1 MQSWPAASRSRYHA
15 PNSGHATALPMQ
27 VLFEFLPLI
36 LFLGAY
42 LYKGIYFAIGALMIA
57 MPIGFVIKYVRT
69 KKVDKMY
76 MWSTIFLLV
85 FGGAALYFRNADFI
99 YWKPTAFYWAV
110 AVAFLLS
117 QWIGEKPLVR
127 RFLELGGELPTERI
141 DAGNW
146 RRLNLVWV
154 VFFAAMGLAN
164 IYVAYNYSEQF
175 WVNFKVFGLLA
186 LTFVFMLAQGFWLVS
201 KLGGDEAAADSGD
214 PE

>member
-1 MQSWPAASRSRYHA
+1 MH
-15 PNSGHATALPMQ
+15 

-42 LYKGIYFAIGALMIA
+42 LYKGIYFAIGALMVA

-76 MWSTIFLLV
+76 MWSTVFLLV
-85 FGGAALYFRNADFI
+85 FGTAALYFRNADFI

-117 QWIGEKPLVR
+117 LWIGEKPLVR
-127 RFLELGGELPTERI
+127 RFLELGGELPTEKI
-141 DAGNW
+141 EAGDW
-146 RRLNLVWV
+146 RRLNLIWV
-154 VFFAAMGLAN
+154 VFFAAMGVAN

-201 KLGGDEAAADSGD
+201 KLGGDEAASDSGD
-214 PE
+214 TE

>member
-1 MQSWPAASRSRYHA
+1 
-15 PNSGHATALPMQ
+15 MQ

-42 LYKGIYFAIGALMIA
+42 LYKGIYFAIGALMVA

-85 FGGAALYFRNADFI
+85 FGGSALYFRNADFI

-117 QWIGEKPLVR
+117 LWIGEKPLVR
-127 RFLELGGELPTERI
+127 RFLEMGGELPTDKIE
-141 DAGNW
+141 AGDW
-146 RRLNLVWV
+146 RRLNLIWV
-154 VFFAAMGLAN
+154 LFFAAMGIAN

-186 LTFVFMLAQGFWLVS
+186 LTFIFMLAQGFWLVS

-214 PE
+214 SE

>member
-1 MQSWPAASRSRYHA
+1 
-15 PNSGHATALPMQ
+15 MQ

-76 MWSTIFLLV
+76 MWSTAFLLV
-85 FGGAALYFRNADFI
+85 FGAAALYFRNADFI

-110 AVAFLLS
+110 SIAFLLS
-117 QWIGEKPLVR
+117 LWIGEKPLVR
-127 RFLELGGELPTERI
+127 RFLEIGGELPTERI
-141 DAGNW
+141 VPADW

-154 VFFAAMGLAN
+154 VFFAAMGIAN

-186 LTFVFMLAQGFWLVS
+186 LTFIFMLAQGLWLVS
-201 KLGGDEAAADSGD
+201 KLGDDDTATDSGD
-214 PE
+214 AE

>member
-1 MQSWPAASRSRYHA
+1 
-15 PNSGHATALPMQ
+15 MQ

-42 LYKGIYFAIGALMIA
+42 LYKGIYFAIGALMVA

-85 FGGAALYFRNADFI
+85 FGGSALYFRNADFI

-117 QWIGEKPLVR
+117 LWIGEKPLVR
-127 RFLELGGELPTERI
+127 RFLEMGGELPTDKIE
-141 DAGNW
+141 AGDW
-146 RRLNLVWV
+146 RRLNLIWV
-154 VFFAAMGLAN
+154 LFFAAMGIAN

-186 LTFVFMLAQGFWLVS
+186 LTFIFMLAQGFWLVS
-201 KLGGDEAAADSGD
+201 KLGGDEAAADTGD
-214 PE
+214 SE

>member
-1 MQSWPAASRSRYHA
+1 
-15 PNSGHATALPMQ
+15 MQ

-42 LYKGIYFAIGALMIA
+42 LYKGIYFAIATLMVA
-57 MPIGFVIKYVRT
+57 MPIGFVIKYIRT
-69 KKVDKMY
+69 KEVDKMY

-117 QWIGEKPLVR
+117 MWIGEKPLVR
-127 RFLELGGELPTERI
+127 RFLELSGELPTDKI
-141 DAGNW
+141 DAGSW

-154 VFFAAMGLAN
+154 VFFAAMGVAN

-186 LTFVFMLAQGFWLVS
+186 LTFVFMLAQGFWLMT
-201 KLGGDEAAADSGD
+201 KLGGDGAAVDTGES
-214 PE
+214 E

>member
-1 MQSWPAASRSRYHA
+1 LQSWPAASRSRYHA
-15 PNSGHATALPMQ
+15 RNSGHPTALPMQ

-42 LYKGIYFAIGALMIA
+42 LYKGIYFAIGALMVA

-76 MWSTIFLLV
+76 MWSTIFLLI

-110 AVAFLLS
+110 AIAFLLS
-117 QWIGEKPLVR
+117 LWIGEKPLVR
-127 RFLELGGELPTERI
+127 RFLEMGGELPTEKI
-141 DAGNW
+141 DPVDW
-146 RRLNLVWV
+146 RRLNLIWV
-154 VFFAAMGLAN
+154 VFFAAKGIAN

-214 PE
+214 SE

>member
-1 MQSWPAASRSRYHA
+1 
-15 PNSGHATALPMQ
+15 MQ

-42 LYKGIYFAIGALMIA
+42 LYKGIYFAIGTLMIA

-69 KKVDKMY
+69 TKVDKMY

-99 YWKPTAFYWAV
+99 YWKPTAFYWVV

-117 QWIGEKPLVR
+117 LWIGEKPLVR
-127 RFLELGGELPTERI
+127 RFLEMGGELPTEKI
-141 DAGNW
+141 ASNDW

-154 VFFAAMGLAN
+154 LFFAVMGIAN
-164 IYVAYNYSEQF
+164 IYVAYNFSEKF

-186 LTFVFMLAQGFWLVS
+186 LTFIFMLAQGLWLVS
-201 KLGGDEAAADSGD
+201 KLGGDDSAADVGES
-214 PE
+214 E

>member
-1 MQSWPAASRSRYHA
+1 
-15 PNSGHATALPMQ
+15 MQ

-42 LYKGIYFAIGALMIA
+42 LYKGIYFAIGALMVA

-117 QWIGEKPLVR
+117 LWIGEKPLVR
-127 RFLELGGELPTERI
+127 RFLEMSGELPTDKIE
-141 DAGNW
+141 AGDW
-146 RRLNLVWV
+146 RRLNLLWV
-154 VFFAAMGLAN
+154 VFFAAMGIAN

-186 LTFVFMLAQGFWLVS
+186 LTFIFLIAQGFWLVS
-201 KLGGDEAAADSGD
+201 KLGGDEAAADTGD
-214 PE
+214 SE

>member
-1 MQSWPAASRSRYHA
+1 
-15 PNSGHATALPMQ
+15 MQ

-42 LYKGIYFAIGALMIA
+42 LYKGIYFAIGTLMIA
-57 MPIGFVIKYVRT
+57 MPIGFVIKYIRT
-69 KKVDKMY
+69 AKVDKMY

-99 YWKPTAFYWAV
+99 YWKPTAFYWVV

-117 QWIGEKPLVR
+117 LWIGEKPLVR
-127 RFLELGGELPTERI
+127 RFLEMGGELPTEKI
-141 DAGNW
+141 ASNDW

-154 VFFAAMGLAN
+154 LFFAVMGIAN
-164 IYVAYNYSEQF
+164 IYVAYDFSEKF

-186 LTFVFMLAQGFWLVS
+186 LTFIFMLAQGLWLVS
-201 KLGGDEAAADSGD
+201 KLGGDDSAADVGES
-214 PE
+214 E